1 MPRIT
6 MYKVLLATLLL
17 AGVAA
22 VGTPATA
29 SAGSAV
35 EEHRI
40 LTPLV
45 PDTLQSVGIVQ
56 TQHVEIPAASSWWRV
71 RQWQSIDLP
80 DGWENSGYYVELWD
94 HDNDRIPRYGARL
107 ITERVID
114 LSSLDA
120 SLYPR
125 IRVIL
130 FQPTDVAPR
139 SVEGQV
145 AFTYTERFNA
155 RLAVLGSLVTF
166 MALTLIA
173 GAIRYRLGV
182 RSLLRETGLVLHRTE
197 RHASLRSAVALSL
210 LVVVWSWVFGTVLGS
225 FAGGMQILY
234 LWIKLPF
241 LFLCAFLISAG
252 SNGVLCLLLGVKA
265 DFQTMVIQSL
275 SAIALTAV
283 GLAALTPVLWYL
295 IHADP
300 EYHGLLLWVIGLFIA
315 SFAFSAIRS
324 ETFLRSRG
332 TRQPLVALSTSTV
345 LYGAVVLQLAW
356 MLRPWVGVLDP
367 IAGTL
372 PFSRLY
378 GGSAFVALAQTLTT
392 IIQ

>member
-1 MPRIT
+1 
-6 MYKVLLATLLL
+6 MYKVLSFILLL
-17 AGVAA
+17 FTISALSVPAA
-22 VGTPATA
+22 A
-29 SAGSAV
+29 SAGNTV
-35 EEHRI
+35 EEHQI
-40 LTPLV
+40 ITPLI
-45 PDTLQSVGIVQ
+45 PDMLQSVGIVQ
-56 TQHVEIPAASSWWRV
+56 TKHVEIQGAQSWWRV
-71 RQWQSIDLP
+71 RQWKSIDLP

-94 HDNDRIPRYGARL
+94 HDNDRIPRYEARL
-107 ITERVID
+107 ITERTID
-114 LSSLDA
+114 LSNLDA

-130 FQPTDVAPR
+130 FQPTNIAPR

-145 AFTYTERFNA
+145 VFTFTEQFNS
-155 RLAVLGSLVTF
+155 RLVVLGVLVALIMLSLIT
-166 MALTLIA
+166 
-173 GAIRYRLGV
+173 GAVRYRLGF
-182 RSLLRETGLVLHRTE
+182 RTLLGETRQLLIVTE
-197 RHASLRSAVALSL
+197 RPTSLRTVVVLSL

-252 SNGVLCLLLGVKA
+252 SNGVLCLLIGVKA
-265 DFQTMVIQSL
+265 DFQTIVIQAL
-275 SAIALTAV
+275 STIALTAV
-283 GLAALTPVLWYL
+283 GLASLTPVLWYL

-315 SFAFSAIRS
+315 AFAFSALRS

-332 TRQPLVALSTSTV
+332 TRQPLVALSITTS
-345 LYGAVVLQLAW
+345 LYGAVLLQLAW
-356 MLRPWVGVLDP
+356 MLRPWVGILDP

-378 GGSAFVALAQTLTT
+378 GGSAFVALTQT
-392 IIQ
+392 IGNVIR